1 MPQIDVIES
10 DPSHLRIRLKG
21 VDRSYANA
29 IRRIAIS
36 QVPCMAIDDVVILE
50 NSSVMFDELI
60 AHRLGLI
67 PLSTDLDRFNLPE
80 DCDCKSALGC
90 PKCRV
95 LLVLDAEATDK
106 VKTVASGDLVSE
118 DPEIKP
124 ISDSIPIV
132 KLAPGQKVKLEAY
145 ARLGKGS
152 EHAKWQ
158 PTSSSVLIETGK
170 PDEYELY
177 IESVGS
183 IPAQEIYTRA
193 IERLQ
198 VSLNDFASQ
207 IMNKAEQE
215 KEEETASA
223 EEEKPAEPAAAAS

>member
-1 MPQIDVIES
+1 MVAIDVIES
-10 DPSHLRIRLKG
+10 DPNHVRIRLKG
-21 VDRSYANA
+21 IDRSYANA

-36 QVPCMAIDDVVILE
+36 QVPTMAIDDVVILE
-50 NSSVMFDELI
+50 NSSVMFDELL

-67 PLSTDLDRFNLPE
+67 PLKTDLDRFNLPE

-95 LLVLDAEATDK
+95 LLVLDVEAQDK
-106 VKTVASGDLVSE
+106 IRTVTSSDLVSE
-118 DPEIKP
+118 DPETRA
-124 ISDSIPIV
+124 ISESIPVV

-158 PTSSSVLIETGK
+158 ATSASVLIETSK
-170 PDEYELY
+170 PDEFELL

-183 IPAQEIYTRA
+183 IPAGEIFTRA
-193 IERLQ
+193 IEKLQ
-198 VSLNDFASQ
+198 KNLADFGNLLSVTEAVVQ
-207 IMNKAEQE
+207 
-215 KEEETASA
+215 
-223 EEEKPAEPAAAAS
+223 

>member
-1 MPQIDVIES
+1 VLTIDVIES
-10 DPSHLRIRLKG
+10 QPSRIRLRMKG
-21 VDRSYANA
+21 VERAYANA

-36 QVPCMAIDDVVILE
+36 QVPTMAIDDVVILE
-50 NSSVMFDELI
+50 NSSVMFDELV

-67 PLSTDLDRFNLPE
+67 PLKTDLNRYNLPE

-95 LLVLDAEATDK
+95 LLVLDAEASDK
-106 VKTVASGDLVSE
+106 IRTVNSGDLVSE
-118 DPEIKP
+118 DPETKP
-124 ISDSIPIV
+124 ISDLIPIV

-158 PTSSSVLIETGK
+158 ATCASVLSETGK

-183 IPAQEIYTRA
+183 IPAPEIFIRSIEKLQKSLQEFSA
-193 IERLQ
+193 QL
-198 VSLNDFASQ
+198 VS
-207 IMNKAEQE
+207 E
-215 KEEETASA
+215 
-223 EEEKPAEPAAAAS
+223 

>member
-1 MPQIDVIES
+1 MVSIDVIES

-21 VDRSYANA
+21 IDRAYANA

-36 QVPCMAIDDVVILE
+36 QVPTMAIDDVVILE
-50 NSSVMFDELI
+50 NSSVMFDELL

-67 PLSTDLDRFNLPE
+67 PLRTDLDRFNLPE
-80 DCDCKSALGC
+80 DCDCKSTLGC

-95 LLVLDAEATDK
+95 LLVLDAEASDK
-106 VKTVASGDLVSE
+106 IKTVTSGDLVSE
-118 DPEIKP
+118 DPETNA
-124 ISDSIPIV
+124 ISDAIPIV

-158 PTSSSVLIETGK
+158 ATSASVLIDVGK
-170 PDEYELY
+170 PDEFELF

-183 IPAQEIYTRA
+183 IPAAEIFTRA
-193 IERLQ
+193 IEKLQ
-198 VSLNDFASQ
+198 KSLTEFG
-207 IMNKAEQE
+207 EQLSV
-215 KEEETASA
+215 TQAVVQ
-223 EEEKPAEPAAAAS
+223 